1 MVDIVENDAVDLSKD
16 YQLKK
21 VDFFLQSFVK
31 ERDLKLFE
39 SMLRNKHYDASCRLI
54 INTEEVVINF
64 KTKISALVNDK
75 VITVKGSSIPKSCIL
90 EVYFE

>member
-1 MVDIVENDAVDLSKD
+1 MVDIKENVAVDLSKE
-16 YQLKK
+16 YQLKN
-21 VDFFLQSFVK
+21 VDFFLHSFLK

-39 SMLRNKHYDASCRLI
+39 SMLRNKHYDASCRLL
-54 INTEEVVINF
+54 INTEERVINF

-90 EVYFE
+90 DVCFE